1 MKNII
6 FYFSGT
12 GNSLRV
18 ARIIA
23 QKIKDVNLI
32 SMKVGLPE
40 ADLSGAETIGFVC
53 PVYEWDIPK
62 PVKDFIEN
70 LRIPTEAYV
79 YAVVTYVAVHG
90 RCFETI
96 DKILKQ
102 KGVRL
107 LYAKAIKSVGS
118 ECIAYEPFPSPK
130 KRLPKTDKAAS
141 KAGLEISAL
150 KKRRIPKM
158 SPLARILYKP
168 LMQPFID
175 VQHEFDKGFYTND
188 NCISCKLC
196 ERICPLRNI
205 TFENGKPVW
214 NNLCIGCNACVVYCP
229 KKAIM
234 FETPEAYR
242 ALDNIITRRLG
253 LPDDRTRYHN
263 PHVSANDLIMN
274 EEYVE

>member
-1 MKNII
+1 MNNII

-32 SMKVGLPE
+32 SMKVDPSE
-40 ADLSGAETIGFVC
+40 ADLSSSQTIGFVC

-62 PVKDFIEN
+62 PVKDFIEK
-70 LRIPTEAYV
+70 LRIPEKAYV
-79 YAVVTYVAVHG
+79 YMVATYVLVHG
-90 RCFETI
+90 RCFQTV

-102 KGVRL
+102 KG
-107 LYAKAIKSVGS
+107 AKLSYGKGIKSVGS
-118 ECIAYEPFPSPK
+118 ECIAYEPFPSPE
-130 KRLPKTDKAAS
+130 KRVPKADKAAG
-141 KAGLEISAL
+141 KAGLEIAAR

-158 SPLARILYKP
+158 SPLARLLYKP

-175 VQHEFDKGFYTND
+175 VQQEFDKGFYTND

-196 ERICPLRNI
+196 KRICPLGNI
-205 TFENGKPVW
+205 TFENDKPAW
-214 NNLCIGCNACVVYCP
+214 NGRCVGCNACVVYCP
-229 KKAIM
+229 NKAIL
-234 FETPEAYR
+234 FQTPEAYR
-242 ALDNIITRRLG
+242 ALNNIITRRLG

-263 PHVSANDLIMN
+263 PHILANDLIKDG
-274 EEYVE
+274 EYIE

>member
-18 ARIIA
+18 AKIIA
-23 QKIKDVNLI
+23 QKIKNVNLI
-32 SMKVGLPE
+32 SIK
-40 ADLSGAETIGFVC
+40 ADLSDVDLSHAETVGFVC

-62 PVKDFIEN
+62 PVKTFIEN
-70 LRIPTEAYV
+70 LRVPPEAYV
-79 YAVVTYVAVHG
+79 YAVVTYVLVRG

-96 DKILKQ
+96 AEILKQ
-102 KGVRL
+102 KGVQL
-107 LYAKAIKSVGS
+107 SYAKAIKSVGS

-141 KAGLEISAL
+141 KAGLEISAR

-158 SPLARILYKP
+158 SPFLKLLYKP

-175 VQHEFDKGFYTND
+175 VQHEFDKGFCTND
-188 NCISCKLC
+188 HCVSCKLC
-196 ERICPLRNI
+196 ERICPLQNI

-214 NNLCIGCNACVVYCP
+214 NNKCIGCNACVVYCP
-229 KKAIM
+229 NKAIS

-263 PHVSANDLIMN
+263 PHVSASDLIKG